1 MECLFLLFLRLLR
14 FDWLEIHDGDSM
26 DAPLIGGKKYC
37 DTDIP
42 VNKTFDSTGNSLF
55 VRFKTDA
62 TIRKR
67 GFEINV
73 DCGTYF

>member
-1 MECLFLLFLRLLR
+1 
-14 FDWLEIHDGDSM
+14 M
-26 DAPLIGGKKYC
+26 DAPLIEGTKYC

-62 TIRKR
+62 TIRKS